1 MPETEMQLYGT
12 DPAKEEALI
21 TVGIWMGIFV
31 PACVLIIEKGG
42 GMVFWFRVKGT
53 RPKKKGRGCYM
64 KRSSLVVSCVF
75 CLAVLLL
82 PAVSYAGPK
91 WALGD
96 ESWMKLGFMAQVHF
110 AHDDNA
116 AEKNDFYLRRGRLM
130 LMGQIMDGVKFFVE
144 TDNANAGKH
153 GVSSSTE
160 IQDAFVDVRLAH
172 TAHWVKAGLILLPFS
187 MENFSSAASLL
198 GIDYN
203 SEAIKLTNTFVW
215 RDYGV
220 SFHGDFGKR
229 VAYRIGV
236 FDGYDDNTPN
246 NTKNPDADL
255 RVTGHV
261 SLCLL
266 GEVQTGWFY
275 TQDKLGK
282 GGNHL
287 EIGVGYDH
295 QGKAT
300 LKNGQEID
308 SDAWVVDFQSDI
320 VLGDTRLGP
329 VDLVTNGAYYD
340 WDNASFDGSTA
351 FVESGLRV
359 SRTQLTLKYSF
370 QSPHGSSDIN
380 DFTVGLHY
388 FLKGHHA
395 RAGVEYRTGDSD
407 DLILA
412 GLQFLL

>member
-1 MPETEMQLYGT
+1 
-12 DPAKEEALI
+12 
-21 TVGIWMGIFV
+21 
-31 PACVLIIEKGG
+31 
-42 GMVFWFRVKGT
+42 
-53 RPKKKGRGCYM
+53 M
-64 KRSSLVVSCVF
+64 KRSLLVVSCVLG
-75 CLAVLLL
+75 LAVLLL
-82 PAVSYAGPK
+82 PGISYAGPK

-96 ESWMKLGFMAQVHF
+96 ESWMRLGFVGQVHF
-110 AHDDNA
+110 AHDDKA
-116 AEKNDFYLRRGRLM
+116 AEKNDFYLRRGRFM

-153 GVSSSTE
+153 GVSSSMK
-160 IQDAFVDVRLAH
+160 IQDAFVDVRLAK
-172 TAHWVKAGLILLPFS
+172 TAQWVKAGLILLPFS

-203 SEAIKLTNTFVW
+203 SEVIKLTNTFVW

-229 VAYRIGV
+229 LAYRVGV
-236 FDGYDDNTPN
+236 FDGYDDGAPN
-246 NTKNPDADL
+246 NTKNPDAQL

-261 SLCLL
+261 SYSLI
-266 GEVQTGWFY
+266 GDVQTGWFY

-282 GGNHL
+282 GGSHL
-287 EIGVGYDH
+287 EIGAGYDH

-300 LKNGQEID
+300 LKNGKEID

-340 WDNASFDGSTA
+340 WDNASFNGGAA

-359 SRTQLTLKYSF
+359 SRTMLTLKYSL
-370 QSPHGSSDIN
+370 QSPHGSSDVN